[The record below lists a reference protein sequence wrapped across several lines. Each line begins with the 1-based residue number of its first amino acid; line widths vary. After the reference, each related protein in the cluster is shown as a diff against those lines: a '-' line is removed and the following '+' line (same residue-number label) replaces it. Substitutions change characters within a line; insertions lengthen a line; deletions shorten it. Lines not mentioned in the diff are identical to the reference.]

1 MINVELKDGR
11 KVKGYCKCDHGHA
24 WDGGFDKEC
33 FNSGSNTNEIVG
45 QCPVCYMHPWFY
57 PGESEAKVPT
67 KLNSTEDEPK
77 MLIKY
82 IVRNRNKQKQKVGC
96 LVGVCVDGVVHVG
109 YSLCH
114 PDDVF
119 DKTRAKQMALGRATK
134 TGWKQYPASLK
145 TDVEF
150 FHQRCW
156 RYFKETELDFKFYD
170 EVPDERD

>member
-1 MINVELKDGR
+1 MIEVELKDGR
-11 KVKGYCKCDHGHA
+11 KVKGYCECDKGHV
-24 WDGGFDKEC
+24 WDSGRDKEC
-33 FNSGSNTNEIVG
+33 FDEQNTTSDVKSCCI
-45 QCPVCYMHPWFY
+45 CLMDPWFY
-57 PGESEAKVPT
+57 PSELEVKVPVNF
-67 KLNSTEDEPK
+67 KLLDDEPK

-114 PDDVF
+114 PEDVF
-119 DKTRAKQMALGRATK
+119 DKNRAKQIALGRAMK

-150 FHQRCW
+150 FYKRCW
-156 RYFKETELDFKFYD
+156 RYFKEPELDFKSYD
-170 EVPDERD
+170 EVADERD